1 MSSSIY
7 YAVELYMTQK
17 YFQPESNLIKVII
30 PMWWTAMLL
39 VTYFMRR
46 VLTEFFVMQSKA
58 EKTRDALT

>member
-1 MSSSIY
+1 
-7 YAVELYMTQK
+7 MTQK